1 MKDEPPQTAI
11 AQEEVTALI
20 DDVFRVRTHTLSS
33 MARVPTNNGEAVQF
47 NVWCKAMGVVACLY
61 PLEPLARKLIQRHN
75 NRAMASS
82 ILAQYLNY
90 LPVGLEIGL
99 KNASTAT
106 AVVILEALET
116 NGTVNKEKRAVNK
129 EKRAVALKKMNRRN
143 TALVPQPKSGVAA
156 EVTLMQIAK
165 AAGRRGEP
173 TEQITAK
180 HIALEL
186 GCSESAVYKALKKE
200 GVSLGTFLTILSE
213 LKKQML

>member
-1 MKDEPPQTAI
+1 MKDETPETEI
-11 AQEEVTALI
+11 AQEEVAALI
-20 DDVFRVRTHTLSS
+20 EGAFRVRTHTLSS

-47 NVWCKAMGVVACLY
+47 NVWCKAMGDVTCLY

-75 NRAMASS
+75 NRAVASS

-90 LPVGLEIGL
+90 LPIGLEIGL

-106 AVVILEALET
+106 AVVILEAFET
-116 NGTVNKEKRAVNK
+116 NGTVNKEKRAG
-129 EKRAVALKKMNRRN
+129 ALKKMSRRN

-173 TEQITAK
+173 TEQITAN
-180 HIALEL
+180 HIAMEL

-200 GVSLGTFLTILSE
+200 GVSLGTFLNILSE
-213 LKKQML
+213 LKNQML

>member
-1 MKDEPPQTAI
+1 MEDETPETDI

-20 DDVFRVRTHTLSS
+20 EDVFRTFAPTLS
-33 MARVPTNNGEAVQF
+33 ALERVQTEDGEAVCF
-47 NVWCKAMGVVACLY
+47 NVSCERMGVVACLY

-90 LPVGLEIGL
+90 LPIGLEIGL

-143 TALVPQPKSGVAA
+143 TALVPPPKPG
-156 EVTLMQIAK
+156 K
-165 AAGRRGEP
+165 AA
-173 TEQITAK
+173 TITLPL
-180 HIALEL
+180 IAAAAIEL
-186 GCSESAVYKALKKE
+186 RLSGQLVTVNDVAHELQCSDRAVYNVLEEYHLTLAQ
-200 GVSLGTFLTILSE
+200 FLDIHSRVNN
-213 LKKQML
+213 